1 MAEKKDKYLEW
12 VEQGKLRQKLNATH
26 ILVKCDVKEVDIA
39 KYLDITVKE
48 YKKLKEKYP
57 EFNKA
62 TDPTDPTE
70 IVEMVTI
77 LQEMAKGYVRTTQRR
92 DYYTNKK
99 GEEKFKKSEVD
110 HFYPGNPIVLIY
122 LLEKFYGTKWA
133 KDFEK
138 LQITRAKLESKEEW
152 NNESDNDGNRES

>member
-57 EFNKA
+57 EFNRA

-70 IVEMVTI
+70 LVEMVTI
-77 LQEMAKGYVRTTQRR
+77 LQEIAKGYVRTTKRR
-92 DYYTNKK
+92 GYYTNKK
-99 GEEKFKKSEVD
+99 GSRNLKSITFILVIRSFLFICLKNSMELNGLKILKN
-110 HFYPGNPIVLIY
+110 F
-122 LLEKFYGTKWA
+122 
-133 KDFEK
+133 K
-138 LQITRAKLESKEEW
+138 LQERS
-152 NNESDNDGNRES
+152 